1 MVKMIEFKKKI
12 KKDSLNRIIIIY
24 KRFYKQNKRENDID
38 LNINI
43 FFEKNNIKE
52 VFIEKIKIKKDP
64 GKPVWPILS
73 RPRTGLP

>member
-24 KRFYKQNKRENDID
+24 KIFYKQNKRKNDID

-43 FFEKNNIKE
+43 FKNKYIKE
-52 VFIEKIKIKKDP
+52 AFIEKKKNDP
-64 GKPVWPILS
+64 GQPVWPILL

>member
-1 MVKMIEFKKKI
+1 MIEFKKKI

-24 KRFYKQNKRENDID
+24 KRFYKQNKRENDIH

-52 VFIEKIKIKKDP
+52 AFIKK
-64 GKPVWPILS
+64 I
-73 RPRTGLP
+73 

>member
-1 MVKMIEFKKKI
+1 MVKMIEFLKKN

-38 LNINI
+38 LNI
-43 FFEKNNIKE
+43 KE
-52 VFIEKIKIKKDP
+52 AFIEKIKNKKDP
-64 GKPVWPILS
+64 GQPVWPILS